1 MKGYTTMAE
10 PRWEYKVAYV
20 EGWRRISVEG
30 AETYPEEHERQSAF
44 GRRFLNMM
52 SADGWELVNI
62 QLTMPNCGYYIFR
75 RVLAEGAEPDLSVVR
90 REAAT
95 HAGEHASQEG
105 AGAQAV
111 SL

>member
-1 MKGYTTMAE
+1 MYAMSDQ
-10 PRWEYKVAYV
+10 RWEYKIAYV
-20 EGWRRISVEG
+20 EGWRRVSVEG
-30 AETYPEEHERQSAF
+30 EETHPEAHERHSAF

-52 SADGWELVNI
+52 GADGWELVNI

-90 REAAT
+90 REAAP
-95 HAGEHASQEG
+95 HAGEQAAQEG

>member
-1 MKGYTTMAE
+1 MAE
-10 PRWEYKVAYV
+10 HRWEYKIAYI
-20 EGWRRISVEG
+20 EGWRRVSIEG
-30 AETYPEEHERQSAF
+30 EETYPETHERHSAF

-52 SADGWELVNI
+52 GADGWELVNI

-90 REAAT
+90 REAT
-95 HAGEHASQEG
+95 PQAGTDAPQED

>member
-1 MKGYTTMAE
+1 MSAQ
-10 PRWEYKVAYV
+10 RWEYKVAYV
-20 EGWRRISVEG
+20 EGWRRVSVEG
-30 AETYPEEHERQSAF
+30 DETYPETHERNSAF

-52 SADGWELVNI
+52 GADGWELVDI

-75 RVLAEGAEPDLSVVR
+75 RALAEGAEPDLSVVR
-90 REAAT
+90 REAAPQQ
-95 HAGEHASQEG
+95 GEQAAAES